1 LNSFAETSGN
11 HLPGVSFYTNV
22 KHPMSMTTSKRAR
35 AWNPLRFPE
44 WLRLHFSD
52 NQRYFI
58 IWVIAGLACGL
69 TAVLYHEAIVIL
81 FRWVR
86 GLSRVVGGNATYAV
100 LIAAPVI
107 GGLIS
112 GIICSKIEPTAG
124 GGGITQVKARFF
136 LHFGVF
142 RLREAFWRFVAS
154 AINVGSGMAMGPEG
168 PTIHMCSAVA
178 SWIGQ
183 VFGLAKQRIQAMV
196 PIGAAAGLSAA
207 FNTPMAGMFF
217 VFEELIGELSSR
229 SIFGILIAVVLSAIV
244 ERTMLGEH
252 ALFTLGLPDFTTS
265 WWMLL
270 CIPIGI
276 ACAFIGTAFVKI
288 ILHLRVKA
296 REQHK
301 VPNWIRPAIS
311 GLFVGLI
318 GVLILHLTGR
328 DGVFSIGY
336 GDLSDTL
343 NGNILVPS
351 VLILLLVGK
360 FFAYI
365 SASAG
370 NTSGG
375 IFAPVLFIGGMAGAL
390 IGVSGLSLG
399 LYDSHDIVG
408 ALALVGMGSMFASVI
423 RCPLT
428 SFMIVFELTHNYT
441 IMLPLMTGNII
452 AYVLSVSWHPLSLYD
467 SMLVQDKITLKRM
480 PAYQGEQDWHNLPV
494 KAIMTFDVITVRGD
508 RSAAENL
515 ARIDETTRVH
525 HAYPV
530 IDSGGELRGMVTHGE
545 LEHMARQEGNPP
557 LLQLIGHRRVVAI
570 SSETSIHDV
579 ARILVTEDVLQAPVV
594 TPTEDK
600 RMLGIVTLHD
610 IARQQNAIEESLGH

>member
-1 LNSFAETSGN
+1 MNIRKSNL
-11 HLPGVSFYTNV
+11 V
-22 KHPMSMTTSKRAR
+22 R
-35 AWNPLRFPE
+35 AWNPLHFPE

-69 TAVLYHEAIVIL
+69 TAVLYHEAIVTL
-81 FRWVR
+81 FEWVR
-86 GLSRVVGGNATYAV
+86 ALSKTLGGNTTYAV
-100 LIAAPVI
+100 LIIAPVL

-112 GIICSKIEPTAG
+112 GLICAKIEPTAA
-124 GGGITQVKARFF
+124 GGGITQVKARYF

-154 AINVGSGMAMGPEG
+154 AIAVGSGMAMGPEG

-183 VFGLAKQRIQAMV
+183 KFGLAKQRVQAMV

-217 VFEELIGELSSR
+217 VFEELIGDLSAR
-229 SIFGILIAVVLSAIV
+229 SLFGILIAVVLSAIV

-252 ALFTLGLPDFTTS
+252 ALFMLGLPDFTTS

-270 CIPIGI
+270 CIPLGI
-276 ACAFIGTAFVKI
+276 VCAMIGTMFVKI
-288 ILHLRVKA
+288 ILQLRVKS
-296 REQHK
+296 RESHAI
-301 VPNWIRPAIS
+301 PMWLRPAIS
-311 GLFVGLI
+311 GLIVGLI
-318 GVLILHLTGR
+318 GVIVLKLTNR

-336 GDLSDTL
+336 GDLSDAL
-343 NGNILVPS
+343 NGNILLPGV
-351 VLILLLVGK
+351 LLLLLAGK

-375 IFAPVLFIGGMAGAL
+375 IFAPVLFIGGMTGAL
-390 IGVSGLSLG
+390 VGIAGLALG
-399 LYDSHDIVG
+399 LYDANHIVG
-408 ALALVGMGSMFASVI
+408 ALALIGMGSMFASVI

-428 SFMIVFELTHNYT
+428 SFMIVFEMTHNYT
-441 IMLPLMTGNII
+441 IMLPLMAGNII
-452 AYVLSVSWHPLSLYD
+452 AYVMSVHWHPISLYD
-467 SMLVQDKITLKRM
+467 SMLIQDKITLKRM

-494 KAIMTFDVITVRGD
+494 KAIMTFDVMTVRGD

-515 ARIDETTRVH
+515 VRIEEAMRKH

-530 IDSGGELRGMVTHGE
+530 LDADGTLCGMVTHGE
-545 LEHMARQEGNPP
+545 LESLAAKDGSPTVLET
-557 LLQLIGHRRVVAI
+557 IGDRRLVTL

-579 ARILVTEDVLQAPVV
+579 ARILVTDDVLQAPVV
-594 TPTEDK
+594 SPTDAK

-610 IARQQNAIEESLGH
+610 IARQQNAIEEGFGR